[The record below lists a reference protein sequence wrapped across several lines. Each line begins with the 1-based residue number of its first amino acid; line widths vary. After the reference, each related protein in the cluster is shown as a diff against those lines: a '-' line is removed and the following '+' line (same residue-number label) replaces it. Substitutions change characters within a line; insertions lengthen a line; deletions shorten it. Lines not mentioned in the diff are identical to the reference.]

1 MQSTV
6 PPRFLAAGGSVCT
19 DARTASK
26 ACTGSGIRGPVQD
39 VHDTFLPWFGVRS
52 VPRDSLQPDPPLTP
66 PKIPSASSAPDVP
79 DARKTDKYPGRKLRN
94 RMSRF
99 SPDSGKA
106 FDCDKLPLRVFGF
119 FFSPWVSLYPKTE
132 IPRDAIFTVIS
143 DGHPSCD
150 EGRGWLKGMEGDA
163 RVASECVC
171 FCSPSPNRHSPP
183 R

>member
-19 DARTASK
+19 DARTAGK

-39 VHDTFLPWFGVRS
+39 VHDTSRPWFGVRS
-52 VPRDSLQPDPPLTP
+52 VPRDSLYPDPPLTP

-99 SPDSGKA
+99 SKCAPDFGRA
-106 FDCDKLPLRVFGF
+106 FD
-119 FFSPWVSLYPKTE
+119 FFSPPGSVYTRRQKFPETLY
-132 IPRDAIFTVIS
+132 
-143 DGHPSCD
+143 
-150 EGRGWLKGMEGDA
+150 
-163 RVASECVC
+163 
-171 FCSPSPNRHSPP
+171 SPL
-183 R
+183 